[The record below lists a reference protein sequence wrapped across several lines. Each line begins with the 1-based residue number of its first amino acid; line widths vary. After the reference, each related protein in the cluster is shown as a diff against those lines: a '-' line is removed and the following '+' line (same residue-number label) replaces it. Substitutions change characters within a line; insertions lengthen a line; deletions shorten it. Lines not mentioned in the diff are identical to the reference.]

1 MFPLQKKGKNSFV
14 LKFHKDLYKQEPLD
28 RLLKEDKGWVKE
40 LKTKDKS
47 YRHCE
52 LKNAQLK
59 DVLEWANYLFYLNK
73 TS

>member
-1 MFPLQKKGKNSFV
+1 MLPLEKKGKNSYIIK
-14 LKFHKDLYKQEPLD
+14 LHKDLYKQEPLE
-28 RLLKEDKGWVKE
+28 RLLKEDKGWVRS
-40 LKTKDKS
+40 LNAKDKT

-52 LKNAQLK
+52 LKNAELK

>member
-1 MFPLQKKGKNSFV
+1 MLPVQKKGKNSYT
-14 LKFHKDLYKQEPLD
+14 LKLHKDLYKQEPLE
-28 RLLKEDKGWVKE
+28 RLLKEDKGWVRN
-40 LKTKDKS
+40 LNAKDKA
-47 YRHCE
+47 YYHCE

>member
-14 LKFHKDLYKQEPLD
+14 LKLHKDLYKQEPLD

-47 YRHCE
+47 HRHCE